1 MNHRLAREADN
12 RDDDSNNCL
21 KNCYG
26 RGLHG
31 SRVDGSREPQPHY
44 RSSES
49 EKLTRSWRNIA
60 ITLIDPDFG
69 EQTAQACENA
79 CYRQLSVC
87 DNTIRYCGLWR
98 SRRSECLSARS
109 NFFNRHRGQHKQA
122 EKNKNETSLPLLR
135 PQTPQVDSYRAD
147 SSAEDAYD

>member
-60 ITLIDPDFG
+60 ITLIDADLANKRRKLVRTPVSVNCLCVTTRFD
-69 EQTAQACENA
+69 TSAL
-79 CYRQLSVC
+79 LS
-87 DNTIRYCGLWR
+87 
-98 SRRSECLSARS
+98 SRRSECLSARL
-109 NFFNRHRGQHKQA
+109 NFLNRHRGQHKQA
-122 EKNKNETSLPLLR
+122 EENKNQTSLPLLR
-135 PQTPQVDSYRAD
+135 PQAPQVDSYRAD